1 MSEILDNYK
10 TNYIIC
16 KAQNNENVG
25 PHVQNYLKNFKMEA
39 AEKKPTVSPSEHGRL
54 YNCPDHTP
62 KRMVLRLF
70 NMLLVLNLPTN
81 YNSHSWI
88 FL

>member
-39 AEKKPTVSPSEHGRL
+39 AEKKPTVDRKS
-54 YNCPDHTP
+54 
-62 KRMVLRLF
+62 V
-70 NMLLVLNLPTN
+70 V
-81 YNSHSWI
+81 
-88 FL
+88 